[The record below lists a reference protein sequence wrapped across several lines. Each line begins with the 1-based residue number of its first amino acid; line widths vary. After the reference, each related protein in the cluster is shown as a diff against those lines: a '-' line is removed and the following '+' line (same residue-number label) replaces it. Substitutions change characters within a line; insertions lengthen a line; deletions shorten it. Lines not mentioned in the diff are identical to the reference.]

1 MLEAYHV
8 IVLSENDSVAVSGT
22 EPKSFQITYN
32 GDIARYTAED
42 VKAVILKTMDT
53 GPFVEDLYAEIHVQD
68 TIYVIPSESPLYNDA
83 IVSTVHSVVPLDLEA
98 SIEASTYH
106 HNKTFV
112 LYQKMGADVEIED
125 SDEKRI
131 AILEASL
138 ESLHKAGRSAG
149 TSGLVFALLS
159 FCPMYL
165 LFGKGEHRDQLVNL
179 AAIRETL
186 IPIFTSHDKCPNSDQ
201 FEKRRLPAEQY
212 LQMLASENDDAMIN
226 FPTEQ
231 RFLINS
237 RQIQEL
243 LLPLVLLRGGPIIQE
258 QTIIKQEQTSVNQKQ
273 TPVNEEK
280 NEKKK
285 RSGLFKKLFGK

>member
-1 MLEAYHV
+1 M
-8 IVLSENDSVAVSGT
+8 
-22 EPKSFQITYN
+22 
-32 GDIARYTAED
+32 
-42 VKAVILKTMDT
+42 
-53 GPFVEDLYAEIHVQD
+53 EDLYAEIHVQD

-112 LYQKMGADVEIED
+112 LYQKMGTDVEIED

-138 ESLHKAGRSAG
+138 ESLHKAGQSAG

-165 LFGKGEHRDQLVNL
+165 LFGKGERRDRLVNL

-186 IPIFTSHDKCPNSDQ
+186 IPIFTSLDKCPNSDQ

-243 LLPLVLLRGGPIIQE
+243 LLPLVLLRGSPIIQE
-258 QTIIKQEQTSVNQKQ
+258 QTPVNKKQ

-285 RSGLFKKLFGK
+285 RSGLFKKMFGK